1 MEAVYSFKILNKCFF
16 DKKQQKKLDK
26 KLFLNILIINI
37 ILDFILIIVFNWFSF
52 FKKSQSNQMVNL
64 CSSVPIL

>member
-26 KLFLNILIINI
+26 KNFLNILCISIIFN
-37 ILDFILIIVFNWFSF
+37 FILIIFLHGFSF

-64 CSSVPIL
+64 CSSVTIL